1 MSLTPVQKGSST
13 FAAFEG
19 ALAAAG
25 LPVSDLNADGA
36 EYFAFG
42 MGADEQL
49 GFVGFI
55 RFGAEGLLRSLVV
68 PSAQRGQN
76 YGNWTIGAIAQQA
89 RKQGVQRIWLL
100 TTDAERYFI
109 HQGFRIVQRKD
120 VPAAIAAS
128 RQFSNT
134 CPDTAVLMCLTLV

>member
-1 MSLTPVQKGSST
+1 MSLTPVQRGSST

-25 LPVSDLNADGA
+25 LPVSGLDADGA

-42 MGADEQL
+42 MRADEQL
-49 GFVGFI
+49 AFVGFVQ
-55 RFGAEGLLRSLVV
+55 FGSEALLRSLVV
-68 PSAQRGQN
+68 LEAFRGQN
-76 YGNWTIGAIAQQA
+76 YGNWTIDAIAQQA

-100 TTDAERYFI
+100 TTDAERYFV

-120 VPAAIAAS
+120 VPSVIAAS
-128 RQFSNT
+128 RQFSTT
-134 CPDTAVLMCLTLV
+134 CPDSAVLMCLTLV